1 MINLTGAEQVDDQ
14 LGGWLEESYDF
25 NTD

>member
-1 MINLTGAEQVDDQ
+1 LTSPEQVDDQ
-14 LGGWLEESYDF
+14 LGSWLEASYDF